1 MKVGLGFDVHKLV
14 DNRKLIIGGV
24 EIPYNKGLEGHSDAD
39 VLVHAIMDSLL
50 GPANLGDIGKIFP
63 DTSEEFKGISSLI
76 LLEKVK
82 FLLEEKG
89 YSIINIDCVIMA
101 QKPKMAPYIT
111 KMQQKIASILKIDE
125 EAITIKATT
134 TEKLGFVGR
143 EEGIAAQAVSLI
155 KLKKNKNMV

>member
-24 EIPYNKGLEGHSDAD
+24 EIPYDKGLEGHSDAD

-63 DTSEEFKGISSLI
+63 DTNEEFKGISSLI

-82 FLLEEKG
+82 SLLEERG

-101 QKPKMAPYIT
+101 QKPKMAPYIN

-134 TEKLGFVGR
+134 TEMLGFVGR
-143 EEGIAAQAVSLI
+143 QEGIAAQAVSLI
-155 KLKKNKNMV
+155 KLKNNKNMI

>member
-24 EIPYNKGLEGHSDAD
+24 EIPYDKGLEGHSDAD

-63 DTSEEFKGISSLI
+63 DTNEEFKGISSLI

-82 FLLEEKG
+82 SLLEERG

-101 QKPKMAPYIT
+101 EKPKMAPYIK

-143 EEGIAAQAVSLI
+143 QEGIAAQAISLI
-155 KLKKNKNMV
+155 KLNNNKNMV